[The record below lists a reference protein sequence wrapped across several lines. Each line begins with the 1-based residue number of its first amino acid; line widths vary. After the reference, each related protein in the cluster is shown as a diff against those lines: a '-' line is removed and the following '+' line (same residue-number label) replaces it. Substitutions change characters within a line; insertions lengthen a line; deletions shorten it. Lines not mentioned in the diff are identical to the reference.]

1 MGRRAC
7 EKGATRVPLNLNN
20 AEFVRSAAKAADFPR
35 DALPQIVF
43 AGRSNVGKSSVI
55 NRLLGRKNF
64 ARVGNSPG
72 KTTHINYFLIDKKL
86 YLVDL
91 PGYGYAKVSQ
101 AEKRRWSG
109 LMEGYFSQGRRIALV
124 VQIVDFRH
132 APTEDDQMMVDF
144 LRSCGT
150 PFCVVA
156 TKSDKL
162 NRAQREEQ
170 AALLDGLFGGPQGV
184 PVIPFSSLKGEGV
197 AELQRQIA
205 LRCEEMAQDF

>member
-1 MGRRAC
+1 MNFSPVVFEQAFG
-7 EKGATRVPLNLNN
+7 
-20 AEFVRSAAKAADFPR
+20 SAAQ
-35 DALPQIVF
+35 LPPSSLPEVVF
-43 AGRSNVGKSSVI
+43 SGRSNVGKSSLI
-55 NRLLGRKNF
+55 NRIVGRKSL
-64 ARVGNSPG
+64 ARVSATPG
-72 KTTHINYFLIDKKL
+72 KTGTINFYRLPGCR
-86 YLVDL
+86 LVDL
-91 PGYGYAKVSQ
+91 TGYGYAKVSQ

-150 PFCVVA
+150 PFCIVA

-170 AALLDGLFGGPQGV
+170 TALLDGLFGGPQGV